1 MEGLKIFFF
10 LGLAIWAISI
20 LAVFTTN
27 LSFIMRSP
35 ARNKT
40 SVLISLGYMFLFSF
54 LVSSLI
60 VRILIIFMQK

>member
-1 MEGLKIFFF
+1 MESLQVFFF

-35 ARNKT
+35 ARSKM

-54 LVSSLI
+54 LAASLI
-60 VRILIIFMQK
+60 VRIIIILVQK